1 MLRVRRRRDDP
12 VADGVPGA
20 DDGALHVGAD
30 VRVELLRDARRRVP
44 LLGRVVRGRGRRL
57 VRVRGLRLDEL
68 RVLLQLSDGGAECG
82 AQRAAIRPSEPASVR
97 LAGPDA

>member
-1 MLRVRRRRDDP
+1 MLCVRRRRDDP

-44 LLGRVVRGRGRRL
+44 LLGRDVHSLGRWRVL
-57 VRVRGLRLDEL
+57 VRRLRLDEL
-68 RVLLQLSDGGAECG
+68 RVLLRLSDGGAECG
-82 AQRAAIRPSEPASVR
+82 AQRAAIRPSEPASFR
-97 LAGPDA
+97 LAGSDA